1 MIGDK
6 WYKTRE
12 VELIVQNCRN
22 EFYFAIEEV
31 LTTEGKGFDQIVY
44 KINNIADRILSGIKS
59 GSIKEDVCQR

>member
-44 KINNIADRILSGIKS
+44 KINNISDRILSGIKS
-59 GSIKEDVCQR
+59 GNIKEDVCQA

>member
-31 LTTEGKGFDQIVY
+31 LTTESKGFDQIVY
-44 KINNIADRILSGIKS
+44 KINNIADRILSGIKN
-59 GSIKEDVCQR
+59 GSIKEDSCRR

>member
-31 LTTEGKGFDQIVY
+31 LTTEGKCFDQIVY
-44 KINNIADRILSGIKS
+44 KINNISDRILSGIKS

>member
-44 KINNIADRILSGIKS
+44 KINNISDRILSGIKS
-59 GSIKEDVCQR
+59 GSIKEDACQR

>member
-12 VELIVQNCRN
+12 VELIVQNCSN

-44 KINNIADRILSGIKS
+44 KINNISDRILSGIKS

>member
-44 KINNIADRILSGIKS
+44 KINNIADRTLSGIKS